1 MPARSSSRPDPRRLN
16 TSAGIRS
23 DVKDPMRKSHFTVV
37 PKRGDGSAELKIGL
51 RSAPYLADH
60 RLHGMVVLPGSF
72 YIAAAAVLHREVFA
86 APAEIFENVRFEIPI
101 VLSLSETTVRIE
113 ITESPDSVEYRFF
126 EATNTHGGSTWFGQG
141 SSRRR
146 GPPAGRAA
154 TSTNASNGRP
164 GEDAVIDVRG
174 FYDTLR
180 KNGNDYGPSFQ
191 RISSLRKSG
200 QPMAGQY
207 LRQPSSRG
215 R

>member
-1 MPARSSSRPDPRRLN
+1 
-16 TSAGIRS
+16 
-23 DVKDPMRKSHFTVV
+23 MRKSHFTLV
-37 PKRGDGSAELKIGL
+37 PERGAGSAELKIGL

-86 APAEIFENVRFEIPI
+86 APAEIFENVKFEIPI

-113 ITESPDSVEYRFF
+113 ITESPESVEYRFF
-126 EATNTHGGSTWFGQG
+126 EATNTHAPGAPHSARLAV
-141 SSRRR
+141 RRV
-146 GPPAGRAA
+146 PPDGRAA

-164 GEDAVIDVRG
+164 GEDALIDLRG

-191 RISSLRKSG
+191 RISSLRQVG
-200 QPMAGQY
+200 
-207 LRQPSSRG
+207 
-215 R
+215 